1 MKRLHI
7 ILILTIVALLSIA
20 GSAGAETGQRNFR
33 AHLAGDGEV
42 PAVDTLAQGQA
53 IFQLNED
60 GTELHYKL
68 IAANIDNL
76 FMAHIHMG
84 PADGTGPIVV
94 WLYLHPQPANPMDG
108 LIEGRFD
115 GVLAEGTITADDLTG
130 PLGGGSLGDLLEAMR
145 AGNTY
150 VNVHTLQNPSGEVRG
165 QIH

>member
-1 MKRLHI
+1 MKKLHI
-7 ILILTIVALLSIA
+7 ILILTILALLSVV
-20 GSAGAETGQRNFR
+20 GSAGAEIGQRNFR
-33 AHLAGDGEV
+33 AHLTGAAEV

-53 IFQLNED
+53 IFQLSED

-76 FMAHIHMG
+76 FMAHIHRG

-94 WLYLHPQPANPMDG
+94 WLYLHPQPANAMDG
-108 LIEGRFD
+108 LIQGRFD

-130 PLGGGSLGDLLEAMR
+130 PLTGGSLGDLLEAMR

-150 VNVHTLQNPSGEVRG
+150 VNIHTVQHPGGEVRG